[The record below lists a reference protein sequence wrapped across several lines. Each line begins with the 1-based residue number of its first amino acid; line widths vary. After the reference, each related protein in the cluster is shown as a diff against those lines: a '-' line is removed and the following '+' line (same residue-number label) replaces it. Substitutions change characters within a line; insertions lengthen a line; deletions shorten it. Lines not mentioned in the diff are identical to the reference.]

1 MFHRFRF
8 CTDSIVGVG
17 PVGYY
22 SVVNGVWC
30 CRIYI
35 LRRVGDS
42 KTCNVYHVCESSC
55 VNVLRCVL
63 LLMVVGAVIYSGT
76 VDISF

>member
-1 MFHRFRF
+1 MLE
-8 CTDSIVGVG
+8 
-17 PVGYY
+17 
-22 SVVNGVWC
+22 
-30 CRIYI
+30 I
-35 LRRVGDS
+35 LR
-42 KTCNVYHVCESSC
+42 HVMFIMSAESSG